1 MGMQAVMKTGEGP
14 SFPEPLKTPED
25 LERLKSTL
33 TNELD
38 YFYDSL
44 FATRI

>member
-1 MGMQAVMKTGEGP
+1 MGMKVEMKPGVGP

-25 LERLKSTL
+25 LEKLSTEIS
-33 TNELD
+33 NKLD

-44 FATRI
+44 FAT